1 MMNIKKFRNE
11 IENIIECKVG
21 SLHGGEMLSEL
32 EDWDSLAV
40 LAFIAMI
47 DKNFGI
53 ILDAEKITNCKTV
66 DDLGALLG
74 DLISRK

>member
-1 MMNIKKFRNE
+1 MNIEQFRNE
-11 IENIIECKVG
+11 IENIIECEAG
-21 SLHGGEMLSEL
+21 SLHGSEPLSEL

-47 DKNFGI
+47 DKNFSI
-53 ILDAEKITNCKTV
+53 ILNAEKITNCKTV

-74 DLISRK
+74 DLISRE

>member
-1 MMNIKKFRNE
+1 MNIDQFRNE
-11 IENIIECKVG
+11 IENIIECETG
-21 SLHGGEMLSEL
+21 SLHGSETLGEL

-53 ILDAEKITNCKTV
+53 TLNAEKITNCKTV

-74 DLISRK
+74 DLISRE

>member
-1 MMNIKKFRNE
+1 MDKKQFLNE
-11 IENIIECKVG
+11 IETIIECEVG
-21 SLHGGEMLSEL
+21 SLHGSESLGEL

-47 DKNFGI
+47 DNNFGI
-53 ILDAEKITNCKTV
+53 TLNAEKIANCKTV

-74 DLISRK
+74 ERITRG